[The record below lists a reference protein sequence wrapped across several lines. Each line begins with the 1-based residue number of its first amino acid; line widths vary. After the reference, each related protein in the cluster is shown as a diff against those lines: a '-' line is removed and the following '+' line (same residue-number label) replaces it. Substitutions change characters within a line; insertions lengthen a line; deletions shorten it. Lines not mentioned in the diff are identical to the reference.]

1 MGGFWNYEGK
11 QELRSKVSK
20 RDMVDW
26 DLNIYKDPSEETDF
40 WFIAPYVC
48 EDGSSSEYGSSFML
62 TMSEAYAIMSKDNY
76 FDEDDVWYGMD
87 GFLRDYW
94 DRLSDRVKFF
104 LETLPKYTEDLD
116 RSVLR

>member
-1 MGGFWNYEGK
+1 M
-11 QELRSKVSK
+11 RSTLDKG
-20 RDMVDW
+20 DLVDW

-48 EDGSSSEYGSSFML
+48 QQGSSYEYGESFRL
-62 TMSEAYAIMSKDNY
+62 TKAEEFALKHKDDY